1 MGGWGKCPCRKAGGD
16 LTEHHGKDVGKKFRL
31 CRECHN
37 VLEEYIRLVGDYKN
51 AGPVQGPQSS
61 AAAAAADRALRR
73 IVPCSTQAQ
82 GLVRC
87 RQPLPA
93 RQCRNAPNP
102 APAAQ
107 CGPSRT

>member
-61 AAAAAADRALRR
+61 APAPAPDRALRR
-73 IVPCSTQAQ
+73 IVPRYA
-82 GLVRC
+82 G
-87 RQPLPA
+87 A
-93 RQCRNAPNP
+93 RPGTLRATPPGATVPQRVVSGA
-102 APAAQ
+102 
-107 CGPSRT
+107 CGTMRA